1 MGFLDPVITIEE
13 MIRLVEIGGLV
24 LLLWNSVE
32 LEQPQCEAT
41 KESLQNVL
49 DKVVKNGQCE
59 SVQQVIV
66 PNYLE
71 ECQGILCIMKKVKK
85 EAKHQQ

>member
-1 MGFLDPVITIEE
+1 MATLCSKTSA
-13 MIRLVEIGGLV
+13 RK
-24 LLLWNSVE
+24 LLRRGE